1 LKQDLTIPH
10 GALDGI
16 EAFLRVAERRSFSA
30 AAADLGVSP
39 SAISQTIKAL
49 EARIGAPLFM
59 RTTRSVGLTQAGEM
73 FLERAAPA
81 YSGIADAY
89 EAARNLGNRPAG
101 RLRINLMRGA
111 VQPLFEPIIAG
122 FCETYPEIEL
132 EIYADDA
139 LSDLSAGGF
148 DAGVRMSE
156 SLDAD
161 VIAVRLTG
169 PFRFV
174 AAASPAYLDR
184 HGRPETPEELRDHRC
199 VRFRLATGAMMP
211 WSFEKGNREI
221 EIPVTGP
228 VIVND
233 WTAANVAMR
242 SGIAIGMLAEPVAKA
257 MVQAGEL
264 ELVLTDYAASTSG
277 LFLYYPSRK
286 QVMPKLRAFID
297 YVRAHLPNDVT
308 GHGTEEAHARTR
320 KQ

>member
-1 LKQDLTIPH
+1 MKQDLTIPH
-10 GALDGI
+10 GVLDGI

-39 SAISQTIKAL
+39 SAISQTIKSL
-49 EARIGAPLFM
+49 EARVGAPLFM

-73 FLERAAPA
+73 FFERAAPA
-81 YSGIADAY
+81 YAGLGDAY

-132 EIYADDA
+132 EIYAEDA
-139 LSDLSAGGF
+139 LTDLSANGF
-148 DAGVRMSE
+148 DAGVRMGE

-174 AAASPAYLDR
+174 AVAAPAYLDK
-184 HGRPETPEELRDHRC
+184 HGRPETPDELRDHRC
-199 VRFRLATGAMMP
+199 VRMRLGSGALMP
-211 WSFEKGNREI
+211 WTFEKGNREF
-221 EIPVTGP
+221 EVGVTGP

-233 WTAANVAMR
+233 FTAMMVAVHAGVAM
-242 SGIAIGMLAEPVAKA
+242 GMTAEPVVKA
-257 MVQAGEL
+257 QIAAGQL
-264 ELVLTDYAASTSG
+264 ELVLGDYACSTSG

-297 YVRAHLPNDVT
+297 YVRDYLPDDVT
-308 GHGTEEAHARTR
+308 G
-320 KQ
+320 

>member
-1 LKQDLTIPH
+1 MKQDLTIPH

-39 SAISQTIKAL
+39 SAISQTVKAL

-122 FCETYPEIEL
+122 FCEAYPEIEL

-148 DAGVRMSE
+148 DAGVRMGE

-174 AAASPAYLDR
+174 VAGTPAYFEKY
-184 HGRPETPEELRDHRC
+184 GRPETPEDLRNHRC
-199 VRFRLATGAMMP
+199 VRFRLATGALMP
-211 WSFEKGNREI
+211 WTFEKGNREFDVA
-221 EIPVTGP
+221 VTGP

-233 WTAANVAMR
+233 WIAATVAMR
-242 SGIAIGMLAEPVAKA
+242 SGIAMIMTAEPVAKA
-257 MVQAGEL
+257 MVETGEVQ
-264 ELVLTDYAASTSG
+264 LVLTEFAGATSG

-297 YVRAHLPNDVT
+297 YVREYLPEDLS
-308 GHGTEEAHARTR
+308 GRSA
-320 KQ
+320 

>member
-1 LKQDLTIPH
+1 MKQDLTIPQ

-49 EARIGAPLFM
+49 ETRVGAPLFM

-81 YSGIADAY
+81 YTGLADAY

-122 FCETYPEIEL
+122 FCETYPDIEL

-139 LSDLSAGGF
+139 LADLSAGGF
-148 DAGVRMSE
+148 DAGVRMGE

-174 AAASPAYLDR
+174 VAAAPAYLDR
-184 HGRPETPEELRDHRC
+184 HGRPETPEELREHRC
-199 VRFRLATGAMMP
+199 IRFRLATGALMP
-211 WSFEKGNREI
+211 WTFEKGNREYDVG
-221 EIPVTGP
+221 VTGP

-233 WTAANVAMR
+233 WIAALVAIRTGVAM
-242 SGIAIGMLAEPVAKA
+242 GMMAEPMAKA
-257 MVQAGEL
+257 MVENGEL
-264 ELVLTDYAASTSG
+264 ELVLTDHCAATSG
-277 LFLYYPSRK
+277 LFLYYPGRK

-297 YVRAHLPNDVT
+297 YVREYLPDEIA
-308 GHGTEEAHARTR
+308 G
-320 KQ
+320 

>member
-1 LKQDLTIPH
+1 M
-10 GALDGI
+10 LDGI

-30 AAADLGVSP
+30 AAIDLGVSP
-39 SAISQTIKAL
+39 SAISQTIKGL
-49 EARIGAPLFM
+49 EARVGAPLFM

-81 YSGIADAY
+81 YAGLGDAY

-122 FCETYPEIEL
+122 FCERYPDIEL
-132 EIYADDA
+132 EIYAEDA
-139 LSDLSAGGF
+139 LADLSAGGF
-148 DAGVRMSE
+148 DAGVRMGE

-174 AAASPAYLDR
+174 AVATPNYLDK
-184 HGRPETPEELRDHRC
+184 HGRPETPDELRNHRC
-199 VRFRLATGAMMP
+199 VRMRMGSGALMP
-211 WSFEKGNREI
+211 WTFEKGNREI
-221 EIPVTGP
+221 EVGVTGP

-233 WTAANVAMR
+233 FTAMMVAVHAGVAM
-242 SGIAIGMLAEPVAKA
+242 GMTAEPVVKA
-257 MVQAGEL
+257 LVASGQL
-264 ELVLTDYAASTSG
+264 ELVLPDFACSTSG

-297 YVRAHLPNDVT
+297 YVRDYLPDDVT
-308 GHGTEEAHARTR
+308 G
-320 KQ
+320 

>member
-39 SAISQTIKAL
+39 SAISQTIRAL
-49 EARIGAPLFM
+49 EARVGAPLFM

-73 FLERAAPA
+73 FFERAAPA
-81 YSGIADAY
+81 YAGLADAY

-111 VQPLFEPIIAG
+111 VQPMFEPIIAG
-122 FCETYPEIEL
+122 FCDTYPDIEL
-132 EIYADDA
+132 EIFADDA

-148 DAGVRMSE
+148 DAGVRMGE

-161 VIAVRLTG
+161 MIAVRLTG

-174 AAASPAYLDR
+174 VAGTPGYFER
-184 HGRPETPEELRDHRC
+184 YGRPETPEDLRDHRC
-199 VRFRLATGAMMP
+199 VRFRLASGALMP
-211 WSFEKGNREI
+211 WTFERGNRDFEVA
-221 EIPVTGP
+221 VTGP

-233 WTAANVAMR
+233 WIAATVAMR
-242 SGIAIGMLAEPVAKA
+242 SGIAMIMTAEPVAKA
-257 MVQAGEL
+257 LVETGEV
-264 ELVLTDYAASTSG
+264 ELALTEYASSTSG

-297 YVRAHLPNDVT
+297 YVREYLPEDISGMV
-308 GHGTEEAHARTR
+308 A
-320 KQ
+320 

>member
-1 LKQDLTIPH
+1 MKQDLTIPH

-39 SAISQTIKAL
+39 SAISQTVKAL

-122 FCETYPEIEL
+122 FCEAYPEIEL

-148 DAGVRMSE
+148 DAGVRMGE

-174 AAASPAYLDR
+174 VAGTPAYFEKY
-184 HGRPETPEELRDHRC
+184 GRPETPEDLRNHRC
-199 VRFRLATGAMMP
+199 VRFRLATGALMP
-211 WSFEKGNREI
+211 WTFEKGNREFDVA
-221 EIPVTGP
+221 VTGP

-233 WTAANVAMR
+233 WIAATVAMR
-242 SGIAIGMLAEPVAKA
+242 SGIAMIMTAEPVAKA
-257 MVQAGEL
+257 MVETGEV
-264 ELVLTDYAASTSG
+264 ELVLTEFAGTTSG

-297 YVRAHLPNDVT
+297 YVREYLPDDLS
-308 GHGTEEAHARTR
+308 GRAA
-320 KQ
+320 

>member
-1 LKQDLTIPH
+1 M
-10 GALDGI
+10 LDGI

-39 SAISQTIKAL
+39 SAISQTIKGL
-49 EARIGAPLFM
+49 EARVGAPLFM
-59 RTTRSVGLTQAGEM
+59 RTTRSVGLTQAGEQ

-81 YSGIADAY
+81 YAGLGDAY

-132 EIYADDA
+132 EIYAEDA
-139 LSDLSAGGF
+139 LADLSAGGF
-148 DAGVRMSE
+148 DAGVRMGE
-156 SLDAD
+156 ALDAD
-161 VIAVRLTG
+161 MIAFRLTG

-174 AAASPAYLDR
+174 AVATPGYLAK
-184 HGRPETPEELRDHRC
+184 HGRPESPDELRSHRC
-199 VRFRLATGAMMP
+199 VRMRMGSGALMP
-211 WSFEKGNREI
+211 WTFEKGNREI
-221 EIPVTGP
+221 EVGVTGP

-233 WTAANVAMR
+233 FTAMMVAVNAGVAM
-242 SGIAIGMLAEPVAKA
+242 GMTAEPVVKA
-257 MVQAGEL
+257 QVAAGDL
-264 ELVLTDYAASTSG
+264 ELVLADFAASTSG

-297 YVRAHLPNDVT
+297 YVRDYLPDDVT
-308 GHGTEEAHARTR
+308 G
-320 KQ
+320 

>member
-1 LKQDLTIPH
+1 M
-10 GALDGI
+10 LDGI

-39 SAISQTIKAL
+39 SAISQTIKGL
-49 EARIGAPLFM
+49 EARVGAPLFM

-81 YSGIADAY
+81 YAGLGDAY

-132 EIYADDA
+132 EIYAEDA
-139 LSDLSAGGF
+139 LADLSAGGF
-148 DAGVRMSE
+148 DAGVRMGE

-174 AAASPAYLDR
+174 AVATPGYLEK
-184 HGRPETPEELRDHRC
+184 HGRPETPEELRNHRC
-199 VRFRLATGAMMP
+199 VRMRMGSGALMP
-211 WSFEKGNREI
+211 WTFEKGNREI
-221 EIPVTGP
+221 EVGVTGP

-233 WTAANVAMR
+233 FTAMMVAVHAGVAM
-242 SGIAIGMLAEPVAKA
+242 GMTAEPVVKA
-257 MVQAGEL
+257 QVAAGDL
-264 ELVLTDYAASTSG
+264 ELVLGDYACSTSG

-297 YVRAHLPNDVT
+297 YVRDYLPDDVT
-308 GHGTEEAHARTR
+308 S
-320 KQ
+320 

>member
-1 LKQDLTIPH
+1 MKQDLTIPH

-49 EARIGAPLFM
+49 EARVGAPLFM

-81 YSGIADAY
+81 YSGLADAY

-132 EIYADDA
+132 EIYAEDA
-139 LSDLSAGGF
+139 LADLSAGGF
-148 DAGVRMSE
+148 DAGVRMGE

-174 AAASPAYLDR
+174 AVATPGYLDR
-184 HGRPETPEELRDHRC
+184 HGRPESPDDLRNHRC
-199 VRFRLATGAMMP
+199 VRMRMGSGALMP
-211 WSFEKGNREI
+211 WTFEKGNREI
-221 EIPVTGP
+221 EVGVTGP

-233 WTAANVAMR
+233 FTAMMVAVRAGVAM
-242 SGIAIGMLAEPVAKA
+242 GMTAEPVVKA
-257 MVQAGEL
+257 MIAAGEL
-264 ELVLTDYAASTSG
+264 ELVLGDHACSTSG

-297 YVRAHLPNDVT
+297 YVRDYLPDDVT
-308 GHGTEEAHARTR
+308 G
-320 KQ
+320 

>member
-1 LKQDLTIPH
+1 MKQDLTIPH

-39 SAISQTIKAL
+39 SAISQTVKAL

-122 FCETYPEIEL
+122 FCEAYPEIEL

-148 DAGVRMSE
+148 DAGVRMGE
-156 SLDAD
+156 SLDVD

-174 AAASPAYLDR
+174 VAGTPAYFEKY
-184 HGRPETPEELRDHRC
+184 GRPETPEDLRNHRC
-199 VRFRLATGAMMP
+199 VRFRLATGALMP
-211 WSFEKGNREI
+211 WTFEKGNREFDVA
-221 EIPVTGP
+221 VTGP

-233 WTAANVAMR
+233 WIAATVAMR
-242 SGIAIGMLAEPVAKA
+242 SGIAMIMTAEPVAKA
-257 MVQAGEL
+257 MVETGEV
-264 ELVLTDYAASTSG
+264 ELVLTEFAGATSG

-297 YVRAHLPNDVT
+297 YVREYLPDDLS
-308 GHGTEEAHARTR
+308 GRSA
-320 KQ
+320 

>member
-1 LKQDLTIPH
+1 MKQDLTIPQ

-49 EARIGAPLFM
+49 EARVGAPLFM

-81 YSGIADAY
+81 YSGLTDAY

-174 AAASPAYLDR
+174 AAAAPAYLDKF
-184 HGRPETPEELRDHRC
+184 GRPQTPDDLRHHRC
-199 VRFRLATGAMMP
+199 IRFRLATGALMP
-211 WSFEKGNREI
+211 WTFERGNREY
-221 EIPVTGP
+221 EVGVTGP

-233 WTAANVAMR
+233 FSASMVAIRTGVAM
-242 SGIAIGMLAEPVAKA
+242 GMLAEPTAKA
-257 MVQAGEL
+257 LVAAGEV
-264 ELVLTDYAASTSG
+264 ELVLADYASSTSG

-297 YVRAHLPNDVT
+297 YVREYLPDDVT
-308 GHGTEEAHARTR
+308 G
-320 KQ
+320 

>member
-1 LKQDLTIPH
+1 M
-10 GALDGI
+10 LDGI

-30 AAADLGVSP
+30 AAVDLGVSP
-39 SAISQTIKAL
+39 SAISQTIKGL
-49 EARIGAPLFM
+49 EARVGAPLFM

-73 FLERAAPA
+73 VLERAAPA
-81 YSGIADAY
+81 YAGLGDAY

-132 EIYADDA
+132 EIYAEDA
-139 LSDLSAGGF
+139 LADLSAGGF
-148 DAGVRMSE
+148 DAGVRMGE

-174 AAASPAYLDR
+174 AVATPGYLEK
-184 HGRPETPEELRDHRC
+184 HGRPESPDELRNHRC
-199 VRFRLATGAMMP
+199 VRMRMGSGALMP
-211 WSFEKGNREI
+211 WTFEKGNREI
-221 EIPVTGP
+221 EVGVTGP

-233 WTAANVAMR
+233 FTAMMVAVHAGVAM
-242 SGIAIGMLAEPVAKA
+242 GMTAEPVVKA
-257 MVQAGEL
+257 QVASGQL
-264 ELVLTDYAASTSG
+264 ELVLADFACSTSG

-297 YVRAHLPNDVT
+297 YVRDYLPDDVT
-308 GHGTEEAHARTR
+308 G
-320 KQ
+320 

>member
-1 LKQDLTIPH
+1 M
-10 GALDGI
+10 LDGI

-39 SAISQTIKAL
+39 SAISQTIKGL
-49 EARIGAPLFM
+49 EARVGAPLFM

-81 YSGIADAY
+81 YAGLGDAY

-132 EIYADDA
+132 EIYAEDA
-139 LSDLSAGGF
+139 LADLSAGGF
-148 DAGVRMSE
+148 DAGVRMGE

-174 AAASPAYLDR
+174 AVATPGYLAK
-184 HGRPETPEELRDHRC
+184 HGRPASPDELRNHRC
-199 VRFRLATGAMMP
+199 VRMRMGSGALMP
-211 WSFEKGNREI
+211 WTFEKGNREI
-221 EIPVTGP
+221 EVSVTGP

-233 WTAANVAMR
+233 FTAMMVAVNAGVAM
-242 SGIAIGMLAEPVAKA
+242 GMTAEPVVKGQVAS
-257 MVQAGEL
+257 GEL
-264 ELVLTDYAASTSG
+264 ELVLADHACSTSG

-297 YVRAHLPNDVT
+297 YVRDYLPDDVT
-308 GHGTEEAHARTR
+308 G
-320 KQ
+320 

>member
-1 LKQDLTIPH
+1 M
-10 GALDGI
+10 LDGI

-30 AAADLGVSP
+30 AAVDLGVSP
-39 SAISQTIKAL
+39 SAISQIIKGL
-49 EARIGAPLFM
+49 EARVGAPLFM

-81 YSGIADAY
+81 YAGLGDAY

-132 EIYADDA
+132 EIYAEDA
-139 LSDLSAGGF
+139 LADLSAGGF
-148 DAGVRMSE
+148 DAGVRMGE

-174 AAASPAYLDR
+174 AVATPGYLEK
-184 HGRPETPEELRDHRC
+184 HGRPESPDELRNHRC
-199 VRFRLATGAMMP
+199 VRMRMGSGALMP
-211 WSFEKGNREI
+211 WTFEKGNREI
-221 EIPVTGP
+221 EVGVTGP

-233 WTAANVAMR
+233 FTAMMVAVHAGVAM
-242 SGIAIGMLAEPVAKA
+242 GMTAEPVVKA
-257 MVQAGEL
+257 QVASGQL
-264 ELVLTDYAASTSG
+264 ELVLGDFSCSTSG

-297 YVRAHLPNDVT
+297 YVRDYLPDDVT
-308 GHGTEEAHARTR
+308 G
-320 KQ
+320 

>member
-1 LKQDLTIPH
+1 M
-10 GALDGI
+10 LDGI

-30 AAADLGVSP
+30 AAVDLGVSP
-39 SAISQTIKAL
+39 SAISQIIKGL
-49 EARIGAPLFM
+49 EARVGAPLFM

-81 YSGIADAY
+81 YAGLGDAY

-132 EIYADDA
+132 EIYAEDA
-139 LSDLSAGGF
+139 LADLSAGGF
-148 DAGVRMSE
+148 DAGVRMGE

-174 AAASPAYLDR
+174 AVAAPGYLAK
-184 HGRPETPEELRDHRC
+184 HGRPESPDDLRGHRC
-199 VRFRLATGAMMP
+199 VRMRMGSGALMP
-211 WSFEKGNREI
+211 WTFEKGNREF
-221 EIPVTGP
+221 EVGVTGP

-233 WTAANVAMR
+233 FTAMMVAVRAGVAM
-242 SGIAIGMLAEPVAKA
+242 GMTAEPVVKA
-257 MVQAGEL
+257 LVASGDL
-264 ELVLTDYAASTSG
+264 ELVLSDFACSTSG

-286 QVMPKLRAFID
+286 HVMPKLRAFID
-297 YVRAHLPNDVT
+297 YVRDYLPDDVT
-308 GHGTEEAHARTR
+308 G
-320 KQ
+320 

>member
-39 SAISQTIKAL
+39 SAISQTVKAL
-49 EARIGAPLFM
+49 EARVGAPLFM

-81 YSGIADAY
+81 YSGLADAY

-111 VQPLFEPIIAG
+111 VQPMFEPIIAG
-122 FCETYPEIEL
+122 FIDAYPEIEL

-139 LSDLSAGGF
+139 LADLSAGGF
-148 DAGVRMSE
+148 DAGVRMGE

-161 VIAVRLTG
+161 VIAIRLTG

-174 AAASPAYLDR
+174 TAASPAYLDR
-184 HGRPETPEELRDHRC
+184 FGRPETPEDLRDHRC
-199 VRFRLATGAMMP
+199 IRFRLATGALMP
-211 WSFEKGNREI
+211 WTFARGNREI
-221 EIPVTGP
+221 EVSVSGP

-233 WTAANVAMR
+233 WIAALVAMR
-242 SGIAIGMLAEPVAKA
+242 TGAAMGMMAEPMAKK
-257 MVQAGEL
+257 MVETGEL
-264 ELVLTDYAASTSG
+264 ELVLTDYADETSG

-297 YVRAHLPNDVT
+297 YVREYLPANITDQA
-308 GHGTEEAHARTR
+308 G
-320 KQ
+320 

>member
-1 LKQDLTIPH
+1 MKQDLTIPQ

-39 SAISQTIKAL
+39 SAISQTVKAL
-49 EARIGAPLFM
+49 EARVGAPLFM

-81 YSGIADAY
+81 YTGLADAY

-139 LSDLSAGGF
+139 LADLSAGGF
-148 DAGVRMSE
+148 DAGVRMGE
-156 SLDAD
+156 ALDAD
-161 VIAVRLTG
+161 MIAVRLTG
-169 PFRFV
+169 SFRFV
-174 AAASPAYLDR
+174 VAAAPAYLDKY
-184 HGRPETPEELRDHRC
+184 GRPETPEDLRDHRC
-199 VRFRLATGAMMP
+199 VRFRLASGGLMP
-211 WSFEKGNREI
+211 WTFERGNRDFDVA
-221 EIPVTGP
+221 VTGP
-228 VIVND
+228 IIVND
-233 WTAANVAMR
+233 WIAALVAMR
-242 SGIAIGMLAEPVAKA
+242 AGVAMGMMAEPMATA
-257 MVQAGEL
+257 MVESGAL
-264 ELVLTDYAASTSG
+264 ELVLTDHAASTSG
-277 LFLYYPSRK
+277 LFLYYPGRK

-297 YVRAHLPNDVT
+297 YVRDNLPDHLT
-308 GHGTEEAHARTR
+308 G
-320 KQ
+320 

>member
-39 SAISQTIKAL
+39 SAISQTVKAL
-49 EARIGAPLFM
+49 EARVGAPLFM

-81 YSGIADAY
+81 YAGLADAY

-111 VQPLFEPIIAG
+111 VQPMFEPILAG
-122 FCETYPEIEL
+122 FIDTYPEIEL
-132 EIYADDA
+132 EIFADDA
-139 LSDLSAGGF
+139 LADLSAGGF
-148 DAGVRMSE
+148 DAGVRMGE

-174 AAASPAYLDR
+174 AAAAPGYIAKY
-184 HGRPETPEELRDHRC
+184 GRPETPEDLRNHRC
-199 VRFRLATGAMMP
+199 VRLRLGTGAMMP
-211 WSFEKGNREI
+211 WSFAHGNREFDV
-221 EIPVTGP
+221 PVSGP

-233 WTAANVAMR
+233 FNAMILAMR
-242 SGIAIGMLAEPVAKA
+242 TGVAIGMIAEPTARP
-257 MVQAGEL
+257 MIEAGEL
-264 ELVLTDYAASTSG
+264 ELLLGDYAPSTTG

-297 YVRAHLPNDVT
+297 YVREYLPENITDAI
-308 GHGTEEAHARTR
+308 G
-320 KQ
+320 